1 MLWLKAF
8 HVVFVVTWFAGI
20 FYLPRLFIYHTAA
33 TDELGIERFA
43 TMERRLFAIM
53 TIGASLTLLFGLAM
67 IVVTPALLATGWLR
81 VKLALVAALIAYH
94 VWCYRL
100 MTDLRAGRNRHSP
113 TWYRIFNEA
122 PTLLLIAIVIL
133 AVVKPF

>member
-20 FYLPRLFIYHTAA
+20 FYLPRLFIYHVAA
-33 TDELGIERFA
+33 SDAISLERFQ

-53 TIGASLTLLFGLAM
+53 TIGAALALAFGISMIAM
-67 IVVTPALLATGWLR
+67 APALLGLGWLR
-81 VKLALVAALIAYH
+81 LKLALVLALVVYH
-94 VWCYRL
+94 LWCYRL
-100 MTDLRAGRNRHSP
+100 MGDLRAGRRLHSQ
-113 TWYRIFNEA
+113 TWYRWFNEVPA
-122 PTLLLIAIVIL
+122 LLLVAIVIL